1 MMMVR
6 RTATDAQQTRDG
18 LLDAAL
24 EVFSDCGFAA
34 ARVEDI
40 AAGAGVTRGA
50 FYHHFR
56 DKAEL
61 YDAILREEAQRAL
74 EPVFAELGGDAAP
87 LARLRS
93 FLVSYGRALE
103 GDARLR
109 MTLEL
114 LLFGDTGASEGTK
127 ELTGQGFR
135 AWSDVFRALLRH
147 AHDRGELRAGLDP
160 EAAAAATL
168 TVAVGFTT
176 SVLRAP
182 GVYPAGTSAE
192 GLFDLLL
199 DGIAR

>member
-1 MMMVR
+1 MMVR
-6 RTATDAQQTRDG
+6 RTAADAQQTRRG
-18 LLDAAL
+18 LLGAAL

-40 AAGAGVTRGA
+40 AARAGVTRGA

-61 YDAILREEAQRAL
+61 YDAILRDEAQRAL
-74 EPVFAELGGDAAP
+74 DPVVAELSGDAAP
-87 LARLRS
+87 LERLRRFLLS
-93 FLVSYGRALE
+93 FGRAVE

-109 MTLEL
+109 MILEL
-114 LLFGDTGASEGTK
+114 LLFGDTGAPERTK
-127 ELTGQGFR
+127 QLTGQGFR
-135 AWSDVFRALLRH
+135 AWSEVFVALLRE
-147 AHDRGELRAGLDP
+147 AHDRGELRAGLGP

-176 SVLRAP
+176 AVLRAP
-182 GVYPAGTSAE
+182 GVYPAGTSAD

-199 DGIAR
+199 DGIAQ